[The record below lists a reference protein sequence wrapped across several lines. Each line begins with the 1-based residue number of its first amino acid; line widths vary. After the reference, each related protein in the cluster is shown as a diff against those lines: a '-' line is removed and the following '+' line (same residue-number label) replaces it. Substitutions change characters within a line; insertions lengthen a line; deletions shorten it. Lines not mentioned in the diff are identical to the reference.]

1 MNLPVNQLIE
11 LKEKGITLN
20 GEIVGIKN
28 LKIAGNWRIELDTY
42 DSEKEQIKDMMDLLN
57 RGVVI
62 AIIPID

>member
-1 MNLPVNQLIE
+1 MKSETESMLRE
-11 LKEKGITLN
+11 RGITLN

-42 DSEKEQIKDMMDLLN
+42 DSEKEKIKDMMDLLN